1 MHKQP
6 IMGTTISLR
15 FQFKIINI
23 FEIPKEGE
31 KGQTRFSEKA
41 DNWWLIQKQ
50 VPLDI
55 SEEQTEARKRTQ
67 KNPYG

>member
-6 IMGTTISLR
+6 IMGTTISLG

-23 FEIPKEGE
+23 FKIPKERE
-31 KGQTRFSEKA
+31 KGQIQFSEKT

-50 VPLDI
+50 VPPDI
-55 SEEQTEARKRTQ
+55 SEEQTEARKKT
-67 KNPYG
+67 